1 MLTGTPGLIENQ
13 IKDWLRRHVY
23 LVDKENG
30 SCKKIILRQLSV
42 NQKPMADVTTV
53 NISSDPALQGTEIA
67 DKVVNEIAT
76 AAQDDANAMNSGVQT
91 YAIYAY
97 YTGNANYVPRRIFRV
112 AAEEEMEREAG
123 PSEPAT
129 EKGLTAMLMRHLEV
143 VSKNSLVSMGYIIQ
157 TFQKEVNEQRAMNK
171 EFLKQQVDMA
181 LLVQETM
188 NDSHKRRLEEK
199 QAELQVSVI
208 EGAFEHLKVVFPI
221 IANRLIGKEVYPE
234 KMNKETYLMATLFET
249 LSPQQQEMFQNGLE
263 PKQLTILSEILGAYE
278 KKKDKFL
285 AEKKDESAAGKN
297 KLLTMFEKR
306 KDLVDSDKAVA
317 ITDERTKRIE
327 AKAQA
332 IKDRLKNV
340 KQQIEEET

>member
-23 LVDKENG
+23 LVDKDNG
-30 SCKKIILRQLSV
+30 SCKKIVLRQLSV
-42 NQKPMADVTTV
+42 GHKPQADVHTV
-53 NISSDPALQGTEIA
+53 NISSDPAFQGTEIA
-67 DKVVNEIAT
+67 DKVILEISN
-76 AAQDDANAMNSGVQT
+76 AAQDDANSMNSGVQT

-97 YTGNANYVPRRIFRV
+97 YTSNPNYVPRRIFRV
-112 AAEEEMEREAG
+112 AAEEEIDRDSG
-123 PSEPAT
+123 PSEPPN
-129 EKGLTAMLMRHLEV
+129 EKGLTAQLMRHLEV

-157 TFQKEVNEQRAMNK
+157 TFQKEVNEQRMQNR

-188 NDSHKRRLEEK
+188 NDAHKRRIEEK

-208 EGAFEHLKVVFPI
+208 EGVFEHLKVVFPI
-221 IANRLIGKEVYPE
+221 IANRLIGKEAYPE

-249 LSPQQQEMFQNGLE
+249 LTPEQQTTFQNTLK
-263 PKQLTILSEILGAYE
+263 PPQLAILGEILEAYE
-278 KKKDKFL
+278 KKKDTFL
-285 AEKKDESAAGKN
+285 SEKKGESDIGKN
-297 KLLTMFEKR
+297 KLLAMFEKR
-306 KDLVDSDKAVA
+306 KDMVDSEKAVE

-340 KQQIEEET
+340 RDQIDDGK